1 MSNGTTGTGGN
12 AGAGDYTDFTPKQTG
27 TESALST
34 YVGPYVTDMLGKGQ
48 ALANQGYQ
56 AYTGPLT
63 AGQSGLQDTAFQGIA
78 NLTVPTT
85 SMGAFNPGTFAA
97 SGAPAMTTEG
107 ADAAAATG
115 IVGEYMNPY
124 LSAVLNPQLEEAR
137 RQAEISRVAD
147 QGRFTRSGAFG
158 GSRQAL
164 TDLERDDRL
173 QRNLADITGKGYAS
187 AFDTARQQFNTEQQR
202 QQTARDAANR
212 YGLDS
217 LAAQARAGEMQRGI
231 EAEGIAADLAQFEEE
246 RDYPYKNVQYMQSL
260 LQGLPLQTQS
270 YSYSQPSQL
279 SNILGGGGL
288 GDILSAL
295 FGGASGKKEDD
306 IVKDETL
313 SQEEIEAL
321 YTNPN
326 LVGGG

>member
-1 MSNGTTGTGGN
+1 MSNGTAGAGGA

-34 YVGPYVTDMLGKGQ
+34 YAGPYVTDMLGRGR
-48 ALANQGYQ
+48 ALADQGYQ

-63 AGQSGLQDTAFQGIA
+63 AGQSQLQDTAFQGIA

-85 SMGAFNPGTFAA
+85 SMGAFTPGTFAA

-107 ADAAAATG
+107 ANAPAATG

-124 LSAVLNPQLEEAR
+124 LQAVLNPQLEEAR

-164 TDLERDDRL
+164 ADLERDDRL

-202 QQTARDAANR
+202 QQAARDAANVF
-212 YGLDS
+212 GLDA
-217 LAAQARAGEMQRGI
+217 LAAQARAGDIQRGI
-231 EAEGIAADLAQFEEE
+231 EGEGIAADLAQFEEE
-246 RDYPYKNVQYMQSL
+246 RDYPYKNVQFMQSL

-279 SNILGGGGL
+279 SNILAGGGI
-288 GDILSAL
+288 GDILGAL
-295 FGGASGKKEDD
+295 FGGASGGSGGTANTGT
-306 IVKDETL
+306 TL
-313 SQEEIEAL
+313 SQEEIDAIVN
-321 YTNPN
+321 NPN
-326 LVGGG
+326 LVGGS

>member
-12 AGAGDYTDFTPKQTG
+12 AGAGEYTDFTPQQTG

-34 YVGPYVTDMLGKGQ
+34 YAGPYVTDMLGRGR
-48 ALANQGYQ
+48 ALADQGYQ

-97 SGAPAMTTEG
+97 SGAPTMTTEG
-107 ADAAAATG
+107 GVAPAATG
-115 IVGEYMNPY
+115 VVGEYMNPY

-137 RQAEISRVAD
+137 RQAEISRQAEA
-147 QGRFTRSGAFG
+147 GRFTRAGAFG

-164 TDLERDDRL
+164 ADLERDNIL

-187 AFDTARQQFNTEQQR
+187 AFDAARQQFNTEQQR
-202 QQTARDAANR
+202 QRTARDAANR
-212 YGLDS
+212 FGLDA

-231 EAEGIAADLAQFEEE
+231 EGEGIAADLAQFEEE
-246 RDYPYKNVQYMQSL
+246 RDYPYKNVQFMQSL
-260 LQGLPLQTQS
+260 LSGLPLQTQS

-295 FGGASGKKEDD
+295 FGGASGSRGPSGTKVEDTSEVVD
-306 IVKDETL
+306 LEGAPSDDPLIV
-313 SQEEIEAL
+313 
-321 YTNPN
+321 
-326 LVGGG
+326 